1 MKKSNLFKPS
11 FISLSFIFIVFL
23 SVSFFSSCK
32 KDADMKD
39 TSMKD
44 SSMKNKST
52 ENMEKKTENE
62 ANNKMDSMSDKSMSK
77 MMNKMKN
84 MKMSG
89 NTDVDFVNMMIVHH
103 QGAIDMATTEITSGK
118 DENMKT
124 MANNIIKDQQK
135 EIATMKSWL
144 EKNKDKKSTSG
155 DNSKKLM
162 ESMDDMMDHD
172 MKMTGDPDKDFVS
185 MMIMHHEGAI
195 DMAEVEVDN
204 GTDPQ
209 IKKMAQE
216 IINKQEAEI
225 KQMKD
230 WQDSKK

>member
-1 MKKSNLFKPS
+1 MKKFNLFKTS
-11 FISLSFIFIVFL
+11 VISSLLFIVL
-23 SVSFFSSCK
+23 SSLLFFSSCK
-32 KDADMKD
+32 KDGDMKD
-39 TSMKD
+39 SSMKD
-44 SSMKNKST
+44 SSMKKSSDT
-52 ENMEKKTENE
+52 MKMKTD
-62 ANNKMDSMSDKSMSK
+62 NKMDNMSDKSMSD
-77 MMNKMKN
+77 MMKKMKD

-103 QGAIDMATTEITSGK
+103 QGAIEMSTTEIATGK
-118 DENMKT
+118 DANMT
-124 MANNIIKDQQK
+124 AMAKNILKDQQE
-135 EIATMKSWL
+135 EIAVMRSWL
-144 EKNKDKKSTSG
+144 EKNKDKKSTAG

-162 ESMDDMMDHD
+162 ESMDDMMDPD
-172 MKMTGDPDKDFVS
+172 MKMTGDQDKDFVS

-195 DMAEVEVDN
+195 DMADVEVDN

-216 IINKQEAEI
+216 IINKQKAEI